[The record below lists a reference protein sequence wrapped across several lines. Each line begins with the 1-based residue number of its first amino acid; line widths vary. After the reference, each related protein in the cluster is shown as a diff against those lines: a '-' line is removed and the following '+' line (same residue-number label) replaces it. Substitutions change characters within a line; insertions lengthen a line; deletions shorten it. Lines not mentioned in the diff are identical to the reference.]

1 MKMHAVNGTDNGLNF
16 KAELRRLRA
25 GARKATA
32 SKRAAIRFLAS
43 TGMYTPSGKVK
54 PQFR

>member
-1 MKMHAVNGTDNGLNF
+1 MKTNAINGSSSLDV
-16 KAELRRLRA
+16 KAELRRIRFA
-25 GARKATA
+25 ARKATA

-43 TGMYTPSGKVK
+43 TGMYTVTGKLK